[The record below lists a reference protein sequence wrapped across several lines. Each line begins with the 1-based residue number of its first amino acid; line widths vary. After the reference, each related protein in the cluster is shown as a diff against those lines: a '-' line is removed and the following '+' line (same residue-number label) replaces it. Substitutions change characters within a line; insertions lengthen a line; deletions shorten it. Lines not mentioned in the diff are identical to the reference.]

1 MERYLPLGSVVLL
14 KGGTKKI
21 MIYGRRQIAA
31 DTGDTYDYVACF
43 YPEGNISED
52 YTFLFNHEDVETVV
66 FTGYADE
73 EDKEFQ
79 NVLSDI
85 K

>member
-1 MERYLPLGSVVLL
+1 MEKYLPLGSVVLL

-31 DTGDTYDYVACF
+31 KTGETYDYAACF
-43 YPEGNISED
+43 YPEGNISEE
-52 YTFLFNHEDVETVV
+52 YTFLFNHENVETVV
-66 FTGYADE
+66 FYGYAGE

-79 NVLSDI
+79 KILLDI
-85 K
+85 N